1 MYRYLRVKLYVT
13 EIQQIYFSVLY
24 NTVHLQT
31 TGGSS
36 LRWVSRRE
44 LGNRST
50 TKNYLFQS
58 PDDIIQVFYGI
69 NVSFTI
75 YSITGNL
82 SKTLQSQA
90 ILAVEAQ
97 KTTKLSLETLERMRS
112 QENSDALFDTV
123 KLKVKKIDVIE
134 EPSLPEKSEYR
145 TTGHWSNTLMFMDWH
160 QNL

>member
-1 MYRYLRVKLYVT
+1 MYRYLRVKLYFT
-13 EIQQIYFSVLY
+13 EIQRIDFSVLY
-24 NTVHLQT
+24 NTVYLQT
-31 TGGSS
+31 TDGSS

-44 LGNRST
+44 FENRST
-50 TKNYLFQS
+50 MKNYLFQMMS
-58 PDDIIQVFYGI
+58 FKFFYGI

-75 YSITGNL
+75 YSITDNL

-97 KTTKLSLETLERMRS
+97 KTTKLSLETLERMRP

-134 EPSLPEKSEYR
+134 EPPLPRKKRIPNYR
-145 TTGHWSNTLMFMDWH
+145 ILE
-160 QNL
+160 